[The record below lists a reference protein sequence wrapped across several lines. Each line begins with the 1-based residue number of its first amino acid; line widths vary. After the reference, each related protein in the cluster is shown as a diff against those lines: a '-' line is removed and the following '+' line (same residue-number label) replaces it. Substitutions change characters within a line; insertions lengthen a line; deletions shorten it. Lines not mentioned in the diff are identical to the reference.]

1 MLKLLKQGCFWLE
14 NSRIFS
20 LPMSIFSW
28 LVVFVFALT
37 QGGNWIFGILALIGI
52 CCGQL
57 ATNLFDDYQDF
68 KVLEK
73 MGTLQ
78 SNVKS
83 KCSYITSGEATLN
96 QVLRVVIIYCSIAT
110 LIGAILLFY
119 TGLPVLIFA
128 VLGGILVL
136 IYSKMSM
143 VGLSEVAVG
152 LAFGPILFGGVYW
165 VMTQTLSAEIF
176 IIGTAV
182 VMFTIGLMYTHT
194 LLDFDGDMD
203 SHKKTLCCK
212 IGDKNK
218 AVLGLIFIYLLGYG
232 ILILSVLM
240 KILSPIFLI
249 TLFSIPL
256 ALELVISIYMYN
268 YDKSFSPKK
277 KFWHFPTENLAKL
290 KEQGTYSFQFRL
302 YQARNLMIYTSI
314 LICIAKVISIYF

>member
-1 MLKLLKQGCFWLE
+1 MLKFFKRIWFWIE
-14 NSRIFS
+14 NSRVFS

-28 LVVFVFALT
+28 LVVFIFALI
-37 QGGNWIFGILALIGI
+37 QGGDVFFGILALIGI

-57 ATNLFDDYQDF
+57 ATNLFDDYLDF

-73 MGTLQ
+73 KGTLQ
-78 SNVKS
+78 TNTKG
-83 KCSYITSGEATLN
+83 KCRYITNGEATLE
-96 QVLRVVIIYCSIAT
+96 QVFRVVCVYCAIACV
-110 LIGAILLFY
+110 IGAILLYY

-165 VMTQTLSAEIF
+165 VMTQTLTAEIF
-176 IIGTAV
+176 IIGTIV
-182 VMFTIGLMYTHT
+182 VMFTIGLLYTHT

-203 SHKKTLCCK
+203 SHKKTLCCR

-218 AVLGLIFIYLLGYG
+218 AVIGLGLLYILGYG
-232 ILILSVLM
+232 LLIVSVLM
-240 KILSPIFLI
+240 KFLPYIFLI
-249 TLFSIPL
+249 ALFTMPL
-256 ALELVISIYMYN
+256 ALELIISVYMYN
-268 YDKSFSPKK
+268 YDKSFLPKK
-277 KFWHFPTENLAKL
+277 RFWHFPAENLEKL

-302 YQARNLMIYTSI
+302 YQARNLMIYTST
-314 LICIAKVISIYF
+314 LICLAKVISVYF